1 VHVHAVN
8 DCSNSRL
15 LIVLVIEAYVVRHPI
30 NNLRSYKMPNTVKR
44 QLVRD
49 WRIRSWSKSNY
60 FRNWDG
66 TINSPVLQR
75 SSHGSVSKYEF
86 MSTASA
92 WIGTLRT
99 VVQTGSPLVT
109 ASSIGVIGIW
119 ITAMRITAVR
129 LRRCRI
135 S

>member
-1 VHVHAVN
+1 
-8 DCSNSRL
+8 
-15 LIVLVIEAYVVRHPI
+15 VLVIEVYVVRHPI
-30 NNLRSYKMPNTVKR
+30 NNLRSYKMPNTVKC

-49 WRIRSWSKSNY
+49 WRIRNQSKLNY

-75 SSHGSVSKYEF
+75 SSHGSVSEHEF
-86 MSTASA
+86 MQTASA

-99 VVQTGSPLVT
+99 VVQTGSSLVT
-109 ASSIGVIGIW
+109 ASSIGVIGVW
-119 ITAMRITAVR
+119 VTTLRITTIR